1 MEPATIAQKLLSD
14 LSQPVQLVVGEH
26 QDDVWQALYAAIPV
40 PLVISR
46 FSDGAILYANECF
59 CSTFSLDI
67 QEIRDIPGHPSRGD
81 RHTLDFYYDPTDW
94 QTLLQV
100 FTSQRYLRDYK
111 VRMQKADGT
120 PLWSSVSLQ
129 WLNFNGEAAML
140 AVFGNITA
148 YQPQLATQLL
158 CEREVKFCTLAET
171 MAAATFIYQNS
182 HLCYVNSALCT
193 ITGYSQAELLGMNVW
208 DLLHSDY
215 HALMREGEM
224 ETGALGR
231 REEFLNSSLH
241 LFTPSSPNLRNF
253 ASVPA
258 NPHSLVKSRYEIK
271 ILTKTGKAR
280 WLDVT
285 TRTIDF
291 QGQSAV
297 LASAFDIT
305 RHKQAEEALSESQ
318 RTLSTLMKNLPG
330 MAYRCRLDWD
340 WTMEFVSEGC
350 LSLTG
355 YHPIDLIEN
364 RTISLNTIIHPA
376 DRDRVRHEVQA
387 ALQQNQHYQIEY
399 RITTATGE
407 QKWVWEQGHGI
418 PSATGEWLA
427 LEGFITDITRRK
439 RATEELQLLQSLTQ
453 SISEAPD
460 FDTAIEVA
468 LHKVCEATHWD
479 FGEAWIKSAD
489 GTVLECSTAWCSK
502 QVGPTETQ
510 DQEQLTPLPITHPL
524 REFRHHSETYTFA
537 PGIGLPGQVW
547 SSRQPL
553 WIQDVSIEPE
563 SFFARSPLAKGCGLK
578 AGFGVPILADDQ
590 VLAVL
595 AFFMFEPHPEDRQLV
610 ELVSAV
616 ATQLGIVLQ
625 RKQILS
631 QAAQSAAAL
640 RESQRRLASLID
652 ALPGI
657 VFSCASD
664 PAWTM
669 TYLSEG
675 CLSLTGYNSE
685 ELVGNRSVSFDAITH
700 PEDLSQVLASIETGV
715 RQKQPYVVEYRIR
728 TKSGQEKWLWEKGSG
743 VFDQTG
749 ELLGIEGFITDITE
763 RKRAEDALRQAE
775 AKYRSIFENASE
787 GIFQSTAKGHYL
799 SANPALARLYGYSS
813 PAELME
819 RLTDIEHQLYVEPNQ
834 RTEFIRLLQ
843 ENDAVLEFESQ
854 VYRKDGSVIWIA
866 ENARAVRDTNT
877 GDLLYYEG
885 TVEDI
890 TERKRAKEQLRERAF
905 YDTLTGLPNRA
916 LFMDR
921 LSQRV
926 ERAKRH
932 PQYRFAVLFLDLDR
946 FKVVNDSL
954 GHLIGDQLLVAIAH
968 RLIGCLRAEDTV
980 ARLGGDE
987 FTILLEDI
995 QDINQVIHVAER
1007 IQQALKAPL
1016 NLDGHEVFSAASIGI
1031 VLSREVSQDADPTDY
1046 DRPEDLLRDADT
1058 ALYRAKALGKARYEV
1073 FDLTMHQKAVALLEL
1088 ETDLRRAVEHQEFQ
1102 LHYQP
1107 IVSLLTHKITGFEAL
1122 LRWQHPTRGLLY
1134 PAEFISI
1141 AEETGLIIP
1150 LGWWTL
1156 REACRQLRQW
1166 QEALKVGWLNAQSEQ
1181 DMLFA
1186 PWGANEAS
1194 RSVAQINPSNPSSNL
1209 QPSNLQLATQT
1220 NLQFAEPLIIH
1231 VNFSSKQFLQPDTF
1245 NQIKQILQETG
1256 LEGRYL
1262 RLEITESCLLEN
1274 PETSAALAQQLRTQ
1288 QIGLCIDDF
1297 GTGYSSLSYLHQ
1309 FPIKTIK
1316 IDRSFVSRI
1325 GAVESDSPSD
1335 SALKNLQNFPLQ
1347 IARTIVMLAHNLEM
1361 EVIAEGVETAQQ
1373 LSQLQALNCQ
1383 YGQGYLFSQ
1392 PQDALTTSLL
1402 FRLENQE

>member
-1 MEPATIAQKLLSD
+1 MEPATIAQRILSD
-14 LSQPVQLVVGEH
+14 PSQPVQLVVGEH

-59 CSTFSLDI
+59 CSTFGLDI

-81 RHTLDFYYDPTDW
+81 RHTLDFYYEPTDW

-129 WLNFNGEAAML
+129 WLNWNGEAAML
-140 AVFGNITA
+140 AVFGYVTA

-171 MAAATFIYQNS
+171 LAATFIYQNS

-208 DLLHSDY
+208 DLLHPDY

-224 ETGALGR
+224 ETGASGR
-231 REEFLNSSLH
+231 TEEVLH
-241 LFTPSSPNLRNF
+241 SNLHAFTPSSPNPQNF
-253 ASVPA
+253 ALVPS

-291 QGQSAV
+291 QGKAAV

-330 MAYRCRLDWD
+330 MAYRCRHDWD

-364 RTISLNTIIHPA
+364 RTISLNTIIHPD
-376 DRDRVRHEVQA
+376 DRDRVRYEVQS

-418 PSATGEWLA
+418 LSGTGEWLA

-439 RATEELQLLQSLTQ
+439 RAIEELQLLQSLTQ

-468 LHKVCEATHWD
+468 LRKVCEATHWD

-489 GTVLECSTAWCSK
+489 GTVLECSSAWCSK
-502 QVGPTETQ
+502 HVGATETQ
-510 DQEQLTPLPITHPL
+510 DKEQIDPIIHPL
-524 REFRHHSETYTFA
+524 KEFRRHSQTYSFA

-553 WIQDVSIEPE
+553 WMRDVSIEPE
-563 SFFARSPLAKGCGLK
+563 SFFARSPLAKAWGLK
-578 AGFGVPILADDQ
+578 AGFGVPILADEQ

-595 AFFMFEPHPEDRQLV
+595 AFFMCEPHPEDRQLV

-616 ATQLGIVLQ
+616 ATQLGLVLQ

-664 PAWTM
+664 PAWSM

-685 ELVGNRSVSFDAITH
+685 ELIGNRSVSFDAITH
-700 PEDLSQVLASIETGV
+700 PEDLPQVLASIDTGV
-715 RQKQPYVVEYRIR
+715 AQKQPYVVEYRIR
-728 TKSGQEKWLWEKGSG
+728 TKSGQEKWLWEKGHG
-743 VFDQTG
+743 VFDDTG

-763 RKRAEDALRQAE
+763 RKCAEDALRQAE

-877 GDLLYYEG
+877 GELLYYEG

-890 TERKRAKEQLRERAF
+890 SERKRAKEQLRERAF
-905 YDTLTGLPNRA
+905 YDPLTGLPNRA

-932 PQYRFAVLFLDLDR
+932 PHYRFAVLFLDLDR

-968 RLIGCLRAEDTV
+968 RLTNCLRAEDTV

-1031 VLSREVSQDADPTDY
+1031 VLSREVSQDAYPTDY

-1166 QEALKVGWLNAQSEQ
+1166 QEALQVGRLKVEGTQELLSAQQ
-1181 DMLFA
+1181 
-1186 PWGANEAS
+1186 GANEAS
-1194 RSVAQINPSNPSSNL
+1194 RSVAQINPSNPFSNL

-1231 VNFSSKQFLQPDTF
+1231 VNFSSKQFLQPDAF

-1256 LEGRYL
+1256 LEGCYL

-1274 PETSAALAQQLRTQ
+1274 PEASAALAQQLRTQ

-1335 SALKNLQNFPLQ
+1335 LTLKNIQNFPLQ

-1402 FRLENQE
+1402 FRLENQD